1 MLAPIALL
9 VFAVAM
15 AAVGP
20 RMLVRA
26 AWVKRAPGWGVLAW
40 QGLTV
45 SLVVAILM
53 LGLVLAAPLS
63 PLADAMAYMWAT
75 DVPEVVEHYLTPAG
89 YGLAGMAVVGLSA
102 LMLRLCSLTAVTARN
117 TARARRAQASVL
129 DLVGEEHP
137 GGFVVVEHTTPL
149 VYCLP
154 GARGGRIVVTSA
166 ALRVLTS
173 EELDLVLA
181 HERSHLRAR
190 HDIALAMAQVLRRAF
205 GPLQVFR
212 TAQEQIAT
220 LVEMQA
226 DDAARDP
233 RGLARALVTLG
244 CGAPQAGLAAGDVAA
259 VARVRRLTEQDGSWS
274 RARGT
279 AVLVG
284 TFVLLAAPMVLA
296 ITPMIR
302 MIVTGCETMLA

>member
-1 MLAPIALL
+1 MLAPVALL
-9 VFAVAM
+9 VFAIAL
-15 AAVGP
+15 ATLGP

-40 QGLTV
+40 QGLTA
-45 SLVVAILM
+45 SLVVAVLM
-53 LGLVLAAPLS
+53 LLLALTAPLS

-75 DVPEVVEHYLTPAG
+75 NNSEVVEHYLTPAG
-89 YGLAGMAVVGLSA
+89 YGLAGAAAASLIA
-102 LMLRLCSLTAVTARN
+102 LVLRLCWLTAATARN
-117 TARARRAQASVL
+117 TVRARRAQGSVL
-129 DLVGEEHP
+129 DLLGEEHP
-137 GGFVVVEHTTPL
+137 SGFVLIDHATPL

-154 GARGGRIVVTSA
+154 GLRGRIVVTSA
-166 ALRVLTS
+166 ALEVLTT

-190 HDIALAMAQVLRRAF
+190 HDIALAMAQVLRHAL
-205 GPLQVFR
+205 GPIRVFR
-212 TAQEQIAT
+212 IAQEQITT

-233 RGLARALVTLG
+233 RRLAGALVTLG
-244 CGAPQAGLAAGDVAA
+244 CGAPQPGLAAGDVAA
-259 VARVRRLTEQDGSWS
+259 VARVRRLLEHHGSWS
-274 RARGT
+274 RARGI

-296 ITPMIR
+296 ITPMIA
-302 MIVTGCETMLA
+302 MVVTGCEKMLG